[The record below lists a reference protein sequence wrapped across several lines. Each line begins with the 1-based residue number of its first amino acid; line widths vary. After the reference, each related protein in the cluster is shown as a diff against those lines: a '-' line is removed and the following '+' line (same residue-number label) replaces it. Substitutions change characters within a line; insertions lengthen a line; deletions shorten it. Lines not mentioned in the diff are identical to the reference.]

1 MVLDAQRDPGM
12 WSKFNAGLAGS
23 AWYMLRMHEA
33 LSDRLPQSRSV
44 LKLGEA
50 VNTILQSPTYQ
61 ALVPAGQIT
70 EAWTQHYPE
79 RHSE

>member
-1 MVLDAQRDPGM
+1 M
-12 WSKFNAGLAGS
+12 
-23 AWYMLRMHEA
+23 
-33 LSDRLPQSRSV
+33 